1 MIVRPAIIMDAKEII
16 SAILTT
22 GVLQVFFVNL
32 RTATVIAPTKLVAT
46 KNTKLEI

>member
-1 MIVRPAIIMDAKEII
+1 MVKPAIIMQANEMI

-22 GVLQVFFVNL
+22 GVLHELLVNL
-32 RTATVIAPTKLVAT
+32 KTATVADPTKLVAT